1 MQDLFLDTVPQP
13 PRGPPRFDDCPD
25 AQQLRAALARLND
38 GVLQPPP
45 GARQEVDRLTRLVL
59 RAVRDGRLE
68 LGYEPAPDGT
78 VSLPTTDRDDYLQG
92 VLYWCGRLD
101 ASIARVTEACARA
114 GDGASL
120 HTVRRLI
127 GTIDQESRSVTTAT
141 MFTRPD
147 TN

>member
-13 PRGPPRFDDCPD
+13 PRGPPTFDDCPD

-45 GARQEVDRLTRLVL
+45 GIRQEVDRLTRVVL
-59 RAVRDGRLE
+59 RAIRAGQLK
-68 LGYEPAPDGT
+68 LSYEPTADGT

-101 ASIARVTEACARA
+101 APISRVTEACARA

-120 HTVRRLI
+120 HAVRRLI
-127 GTIDQESRSVTTAT
+127 GTIDQESRTVRTAT
-141 MFTRPD
+141 MFLRTDPR
-147 TN
+147 